1 MNGPVPVTP
10 TLKLAV
16 VPDTFVRLAGW
27 LVMTGCAGKFKP
39 HQTRMLAAKMNG
51 FGNNLFVFISIG
63 SPAEIRIG
71 FHIEFPD
78 SVCLVKAIFDAE

>member
-1 MNGPVPVTP
+1 MIGLVPFTA
-10 TLKLAV
+10 TLKVTLEPGKTV
-16 VPDTFVRLAGW
+16 WLAGW
-27 LVMTGCAGKFKP
+27 VVMTGCARKFKP
-39 HQTRMLAAKMNG
+39 NQTKTLAAKMNG
-51 FGNNLFVFISIG
+51 FNSGLFVFIAIG